1 MPPEEGREAQ
11 EQSVNQASAPDAE
24 PVAGFAGQ
32 QEPAGEH
39 ALPTEHGF
47 PNEPLLVLQPTQP
60 RPGLGLRRV
69 RAFTWLLLALLAL
82 TAVLGSQ
89 LRPEPRLAHVA
100 GTPPAIEAPTG
111 ALLTA
116 YENTRDATV
125 RIEARCI
132 ANPRA
137 VLGIGTGFFVTED
150 GILLTAHHVVSAAS
164 EGSCRAKLVAVT
176 TDRLEFDVHVIGFDA
191 YMDLAALQADVTT
204 LVPYIPLATR
214 LPSPGTGVVAI
225 GNSRNDFMG
234 ARSGRV
240 TRLGVRAGRADFAD
254 DTIELTNSLAPG
266 DSGGPVVN
274 ARGEAVGV
282 VSYIS
287 FNPSAMSSQGFV
299 PPFLQGLA
307 INRDFAGYAIPLT
320 RTSELVEGVLAGGK
334 RDVPVIGFSWAQGLD
349 YDPRTSPH
357 YLGARPGPIVSEVA
371 PGGPAAK
378 AGLRSL
384 SQESVVAADGTVS
397 VTPVAD
403 VIVAVDGTP
412 TPTFADLL
420 AVVRGKNIGD
430 VVTLTVQRGNA
441 TFRVELTLGARTSVF
456 AGN

>member
-1 MPPEEGREAQ
+1 M
-11 EQSVNQASAPDAE
+11 
-24 PVAGFAGQ
+24 
-32 QEPAGEH
+32 
-39 ALPTEHGF
+39 
-47 PNEPLLVLQPTQP
+47 
-60 RPGLGLRRV
+60 
-69 RAFTWLLLALLAL
+69 
-82 TAVLGSQ
+82 
-89 LRPEPRLAHVA
+89 
-100 GTPPAIEAPTG
+100 
-111 ALLTA
+111 
-116 YENTRDATV
+116 
-125 RIEARCI
+125 
-132 ANPRA
+132 
-137 VLGIGTGFFVTED
+137 TED

-307 INRDFAGYAIPLT
+307 INRDFAGYAILLT
-320 RTSELVEGVLAGGK
+320 RTSELVEGCSPAASVTCPSSGSRGRRGSITIRA
-334 RDVPVIGFSWAQGLD
+334 PAPTTWA
-349 YDPRTSPH
+349 
-357 YLGARPGPIVSEVA
+357 PGPDPSSA
-371 PGGPAAK
+371 RSPRGPAAK